1 MCVVWLCLCAR
12 FAFSLCFFLSTEFI
26 IADLNLSITSCIALI
41 STLPENNGEWQAE
54 FHRQQAEKERAIE
67 RAAMIAAGANP
78 DDAAAA
84 EHSIELQQGSGGP
97 RAASCASSAEPQPLL
112 MPVVS
117 GVDHRH
123 CDEAK

>member
-1 MCVVWLCLCAR
+1 MC
-12 FAFSLCFFLSTEFI
+12 F
-26 IADLNLSITSCIALI
+26 ALI
-41 STLPENNGEWQAE
+41 STAGNRGESQAE

-84 EHSIELQQGSGGP
+84 EHSIELQHARAGP
-97 RAASCASSAEPQPLL
+97 HSASSASQPADPQPPML

-117 GVDHRH
+117 GAA
-123 CDEAK
+123 EGGPLSA